1 MSRKLCSPEFRRQF
15 CDDQL
20 LRKTLQE
27 LAGKLGTALL
37 DRLKQ
42 PAHRADIFRCVY
54 HFQHGGLYLDIKCGF
69 VVPWQRVLE
78 HLAADWS
85 TAHSSAAQRAGYN
98 PAPAGQLPG
107 EFMVM
112 AIGVKPDHIFQG
124 IIYHKPNHPLLRQ
137 AIQHAFGRQVFAAKA
152 NLEHMILCKYLWEVL
167 KKDMGRT
174 PAVGWNVSPTC
185 GPIYLFQERRGRKP
199 PLCDGQWHDAGKW
212 QKGFQGDPTAKER
225 TDKMLQSNLAASA
238 LRQRRQRNGA
248 QLNPARGTAH
258 SHEPTSPSYAGGH
271 FELRGRGRP
280 RQHLLED
287 HGTGGRLTV
296 PPQRL
301 VQTETSSN
309 STWIGTGRRW
319 ILAMLQVLYQKAK
332 MPQSHQ
338 HSRPTPRATG
348 CPPPPSHQS
357 QLRLSSLPGHP
368 VPPSLAVPMAP
379 SVPRPLQEVDATAEP
394 EILEPP
400 AQEGKGHSAEPK
412 IDPAPTAQSPV
423 APGGTTPPP
432 APRPPALRPKVLL
445 KLDMCP
451 RPPVKDKIYFLGST
465 DLWSRVPWQASTC
478 WARRL

>member
-1 MSRKLCSPEFRRQF
+1 MNFEHQEIMNLQLSPRMGQLYTTKDSHFRPQIADEAISILVAQAIEEMRRSEGLPVLVVAGWNACEQDMHVEMLAVQALARCRTVRDMSEVAQQFGHRSWSLRFYHFPKLQQEPVPNLLFQTYVHDNKPEPASVAKTMFPEFRRQF

-42 PAHRADIFRCVY
+42 PAHRADIFRYVY

-199 PLCDGQWHDAGKW
+199 PLCDGQWHDAGNGRRDSKATPPR
-212 QKGFQGDPTAKER
+212 K
-225 TDKMLQSNLAASA
+225 SA
-238 LRQRRQRNGA
+238 LTKCC
-248 QLNPARGTAH
+248 NPT
-258 SHEPTSPSYAGGH
+258 
-271 FELRGRGRP
+271 
-280 RQHLLED
+280 
-287 HGTGGRLTV
+287 
-296 PPQRL
+296 
-301 VQTETSSN
+301 
-309 STWIGTGRRW
+309 
-319 ILAMLQVLYQKAK
+319 
-332 MPQSHQ
+332 
-338 HSRPTPRATG
+338 
-348 CPPPPSHQS
+348 
-357 QLRLSSLPGHP
+357 
-368 VPPSLAVPMAP
+368 
-379 SVPRPLQEVDATAEP
+379 
-394 EILEPP
+394 
-400 AQEGKGHSAEPK
+400 
-412 IDPAPTAQSPV
+412 
-423 APGGTTPPP
+423 
-432 APRPPALRPKVLL
+432 
-445 KLDMCP
+445 
-451 RPPVKDKIYFLGST
+451 
-465 DLWSRVPWQASTC
+465 
-478 WARRL
+478 